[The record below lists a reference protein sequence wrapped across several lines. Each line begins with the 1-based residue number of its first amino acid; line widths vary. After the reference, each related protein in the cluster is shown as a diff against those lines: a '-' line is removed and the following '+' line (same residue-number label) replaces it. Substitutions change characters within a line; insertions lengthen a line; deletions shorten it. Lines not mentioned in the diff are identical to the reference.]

1 MTDIQ
6 NVQTPVNQAVSDAEA
21 WLSTQ
26 HNVIGSFSSL
36 EELVVEGEDNL
47 DKSTYNGI
55 LYHATMLRAEILK
68 ALWSNEIYIG
78 MSIVDELIFNF
89 SKDLTAPTSSQVLQY
104 LTTTQA
110 GTAGFVLYP
119 LHGVGLETQPMFGVD
134 DSIKSYILF
143 KSIGACLTSQSNDF
157 ETAFDQIATMAS
169 KLGVSGRVPRDTLRH
184 FLDSRSMNWITRNPL
199 LMVKIASHT
208 GSYYE
213 NQFIYT
219 LKIRLASSLAVMLH
233 AVAAYQGVIVDKFSS
248 SATTNNWET
257 LDIRHYLV
265 AETRQKRSLPLE
277 FRSVPMNLAAME
289 LARLSDLTI
298 TLSSKTLAQSRFA
311 RTKGRLTAALKIV
324 EAGHLAHVNATS
336 PDKVR
341 RRIFSRIVT
350 ALNWYRQSFGSR
362 VSDDEAVV
370 ALAIAFETLLTDH
383 YAGGVRDRVRR
394 RVAICL
400 KGRHGVTKYL
410 EAVTAI
416 MEARG
421 AIVHHGSTVKVAD
434 RTSAQ
439 VAFAYCFE
447 AIVDRLPSLG
457 NRLDQP
463 IGDLLGDV

>member
-1 MTDIQ
+1 MTNIQ
-6 NVQTPVNQAVSDAEA
+6 NVQPPVNHVVSEAEA
-21 WLSTQ
+21 WLSAQ
-26 HNVIGSFSSL
+26 HNIIASFSSL
-36 EELVVEGEDNL
+36 EELVVEGEENL
-47 DKSTYNGI
+47 NESTYNGI
-55 LYHATMLRAEILK
+55 LYHAKILRAEILK
-68 ALWSNEIYIG
+68 TLWDNDIYIG
-78 MSIVDELIFNF
+78 MSIVDELIFDF
-89 SKDLTAPTSSQVLQY
+89 SKNLTGPTSSQVLQY

-110 GTAGFVLYP
+110 GTPGFVLYP
-119 LHGVGLETQPMFGVD
+119 LHGLGLETQPMFAVD

-143 KSIGACLTSQSNDF
+143 KSIGVCLTSQSNDF
-157 ETAFDQIATMAS
+157 EAAFGQISSMAS
-169 KLGVSGRVPRDTLRH
+169 KLGVFGRVPRDTLRH

-233 AVAAYQGVIVDKFSS
+233 AVAMDRGMVVDKFRS

-277 FRSVPMNLAAME
+277 LRSVPMNLAAME

-298 TLSSKTLAQSRFA
+298 TLSSKTLYQSRFA
-311 RTKGRLTAALKIV
+311 RTKRVLSAALKVV
-324 EAGHLAHVNATS
+324 EAGHLTHVNAVS
-336 PDKVR
+336 SDKIR
-341 RRIFSRIVT
+341 RKVFSRIVT
-350 ALNWYRQSFGSR
+350 ALHWYRQSFGSR

-383 YAGGVRDRVRR
+383 YSGGVRDRVGRR
-394 RVAICL
+394 IAICL
-400 KGRHGVTKYL
+400 KGRQGVRRYVDS
-410 EAVTAI
+410 VTTV

-421 AIVHHGSTVKVAD
+421 AIVNNGSTVKMTD

-439 VAFAYCFE
+439 VAFAFCFE

-463 IGDLLGDV
+463 IGELLGDE